1 MDILQRLHLRAL
13 SDDER
18 AQRTSL
24 KELRKR
30 EREEERLRAEQIAQE
45 TDGNFYE
52 LLQVIRVL
60 FVIAVFAGG
69 WIYAISEY
77 GWFLGLGLGWLPAFF
92 IAVIAW
98 FLFYIVVVVA
108 VVILLV
114 VMEGYV

>member
-30 EREEERLRAEQIAQE
+30 DREERRLRVKQLWLD
-45 TDGNFYE
+45 TFYE
-52 LLQVIRVL
+52 LLPAIRNL
-60 FVIAVFAGG
+60 FAVAVFAGG
-69 WIYAISEY
+69 WIYAISEW

-114 VMEGYV
+114 VMGGYV